1 MMMSVFQKDSNFK
14 QVLLERLAKSQV
26 MKTKSVMG
34 REDGLEEGDIRQE
47 QWE

>member
-1 MMMSVFQKDSNFK
+1 MSVFQKDSNFK
-14 QVLLERLAKSQV
+14 QVLVGKVGKSQV